1 MHTPGTD
8 TSETMSD
15 LAIGNPKIALT
26 HLGMDVSE
34 PLSHDEWREIGLR
47 LGRAMRSAAFVI
59 GDWLVY
65 GEGRAA
71 QGTFWSDIPAQDR
84 VAKQVYDEA
93 AELTGMDWATLQN
106 YAYVSRNIPRSL
118 RNEHLSWEHHKKV
131 ARIKDDIEKT
141 RWLKIAAEKKLE
153 GKPVS
158 TRRLARSIEAGRL
171 LAPSEMQADDTD
183 HGIENVHPYVNSI
196 CAFWGKLVRGGW
208 LETATPEKR
217 EALKRDLQPV
227 IEIYQQL

>member
-71 QGTFWSDIPAQDR
+71 QGTFWSDIPAQDSIT
-84 VAKQVYDEA
+84 KQVYDEA

-106 YAYVSRNIPRSL
+106 YAYVSRKIPRSL
-118 RNEHLSWEHHKKV
+118 RNGHLSWEHHKKI
-131 ARIKDDIEKT
+131 ARIKDDQEKT
-141 RWLKIAAEKKLE
+141 RWLKLAAENGIS

-171 LAPSEMQADDTD
+171 LTPAEMRANDTD
-183 HGIENVHPYVNSI
+183 RGILTVHPGVNSI
-196 CAFWGKLVRGGW
+196 CAFWGTLVRGGW
-208 LETATPEKR
+208 LESATPEKR